1 MSENPGTLELVR
13 SEISELDPDTIQSYG
28 DAGWMQLTN
37 PTAAALAIPL
47 LTPWMPGPVNP
58 LDRPVVVSVTEFVAD
73 HRRDLPGVVLK
84 GLRMRMGWYA
94 MPGAV
99 GLWLWSLPMRAIGG
113 SISVWANEDDLQ
125 RFIGLPHHVDIMQ
138 RYGTRGTVRSTKW
151 HADEFEP
158 NFVVERARIWIT
170 GRST

>member
-1 MSENPGTLELVR
+1 MVR

-58 LDRPVVVSVTEFVAD
+58 LDKPVVVSVTEFVAD

-151 HADEFEP
+151 HADNFEP
-158 NFVVERARIWIT
+158 RPIVERARRWIT